1 MVLDESKEKENNKS
15 NLESQKRRQF
25 SMHQMDLTFQ
35 KKRKKKKKKKLL
47 KNRRSIKENEQH
59 K

>member
-35 KKRKKKKKKKLL
+35 KNKKEKEKEETLKKSSFNKG
-47 KNRRSIKENEQH
+47 E
-59 K
+59 

>member
-35 KKRKKKKKKKLL
+35 KKKEKKTL